1 MPGFETHNVELDGFP
16 STGHNCPAVAGHKR
30 PATAGRNRPAVAGRN
45 SRGAGRCNRP
55 RCQRV
60 QWGPG
65 PGFLHQFMYI

>member
-16 STGHNCPAVAGHKR
+16 RAGHNRPAV
-30 PATAGRNRPAVAGRN
+30 AGRNRPAVAGRN